1 MAAHSHAR
9 QPGRLGAVGRVT
21 RVLLRSKI
29 TLLLMLAAALF
40 GALAVAFTP
49 RMYNPEIT
57 VPAANVIVAFPG
69 AGAEQVENLVVKP
82 LEALMAALPGVD
94 HTYGYA
100 ADDVGVVTVQ
110 FEVGQDEQ
118 RSLVKLYNQVQRNL
132 DRIPPGV
139 GQPLIKSTGINDVPI
154 LTLTLSSGSLD
165 TQGLR
170 AVALRFMEQLRNVP
184 EVGDTQIVGGS
195 PTAVNV
201 WLDPGRLAATGL
213 TLGQVE
219 RTLRAANVALPASE
233 LVSRNRETQLRV
245 SGVLGSAAEVGGVIV
260 GMPHGKPVF
269 LRDVARIEEGP
280 ADPDQVSW
288 FGFGPGAKRAAFAG
302 FAPAVTIAIG
312 KREGANTVTVA
323 DSVLRKLAELE
334 AQALPRGVTV
344 TVTRDDGRKAD
355 AAVNTLIEHLG
366 IAIVS
371 VAIILLVFL
380 GWREAAIVT
389 VTVPL
394 VLAVVLGIGWAI
406 GQTINRITLFAL
418 ILSLGLLVDDAIVV
432 IENIH
437 RHLHD
442 RSRLRFADRLVLA
455 TDEIGRPTNVATVAV
470 ILAFIPM
477 AFVTGMMG
485 PFMRPI
491 PINAPVA
498 MLVSLA
504 TAYVVVPWIAW
515 RWLRGKAAAVM
526 REARRPSLEERGAR
540 HGDWLRRS
548 YLWAMAPLI
557 DSRSRRNLFFIVV
570 LALLGAAMLQP
581 LWQYVRPQGINGPLS
596 TGGVQLKMLPDD
608 NTNTFLVEL
617 DTPAG
622 TPLAATDEVTRRV
635 AGLLAHTRY
644 VTDLQAFVGTPA
656 PPDFAALVRGDTL
669 RSGTNLAQIRVNL
682 APKEDRRSSSHE
694 IVQRVDRA
702 LEPVRAAY
710 PHTRIK
716 LYETP
721 PGPPVRSQMLAELY
735 GPDYARLRRIAGYVR
750 AEFARVYGMINVDD
764 SVTADAP
771 EVRLV
776 VDKDKAT
783 LAGLAPAEVARIAH
797 DTLAGFAIGALHR
810 DEAREPRTIVVRL
823 PEARRGVLQQVL
835 DLRLLNR
842 EGESVPLGSVV
853 RVESGLASKPIY
865 DKDQHPVVY
874 VSGEMLWSSPVPA
887 VIAMQSALD
896 GKVLPD
902 GTRLAAG
909 NLGFVS
915 KRPDDVSRYQLSW
928 GGEMRLTLD
937 VFRDLGSAFI
947 VALAFIYL
955 LLAAYYESFM
965 MPVVV
970 MGAIPLTLVGVFPG
984 HWLLG
989 QPFTATS
996 MIGVIALAGV
1006 VVRNSLLLIDFILAY
1021 RAAGHSLRDAV
1032 MEAGAVR
1039 FRPILLTALAI
1050 VSASFI
1056 MVSDPVFG
1064 GLAISLIFGT
1074 VASTALTL
1082 LVIPLMYY
1090 LWQRRLADSPNSVSP
1105 PTRSQ
1110 GEPA

>member
-1 MAAHSHAR
+1 MAAHSHR
-9 QPGRLGAVGRVT
+9 RRDGQLGLVGRVT
-21 RVLLRSKI
+21 RAFLKSKL

-57 VPAANVIVAFPG
+57 VPAANVFVAFPG
-69 AGAEQVENLVVKP
+69 ASAEQVENLVVKP

-154 LTLTLSSGSLD
+154 LTLTLSSASLD
-165 TQGLR
+165 TQALR
-170 AVALRFMEQLRNVP
+170 AVAQRLMEQLRNVP

-213 TLGQVE
+213 TLEQVE
-219 RTLRAANVALPASE
+219 NTLRAANVALPASE
-233 LVSRNRETQLRV
+233 LVSGNRETRVRV
-245 SGVLGSAAEVGGVIV
+245 SGVLGSAADVGNVIV
-260 GMPHGKPVF
+260 GMPNGKPVF

-280 ADPDQVSW
+280 ANPDETSY
-288 FGFGPGAKRAAFAG
+288 FAFGPGAQRPAFSG

-323 DSVLRKLAELE
+323 DGVLRKLAELK
-334 AQALPRGVTV
+334 ARALPQGVTV
-344 TVTRDDGRKAD
+344 SVTRDDGQKAD

-442 RSRLRFADRLVLA
+442 PSRRRFWERLVHA

-504 TAYVVVPWIAW
+504 TAYVVVPWIAL
-515 RWLRGKAAAVM
+515 RWLRGKAATVI
-526 REARRPSLEERGAR
+526 REARSLEERGAQP
-540 HGDWLRRS
+540 GDWLRRA
-548 YLWAMAPLI
+548 YLWAMTPLM
-557 DSRSRRNLFFIVV
+557 DSRARRNVFFVAV
-570 LALLGAAMLQP
+570 LVLLGAAMLQP

-596 TGGVQLKMLPDD
+596 FGGVQLKMLPDD

-617 DTPAG
+617 DAPAG

-644 VTDLQAFVGTPA
+644 VTDLQAFVGNTA
-656 PPDFAALVRGDTL
+656 PPDFAALVRGDTM

-682 APKEDRRSSSHE
+682 VAKEDRRLNSHE
-694 IVQRVDRA
+694 IVQQLDRA
-702 LEPVRAAY
+702 LAPVRAAY
-710 PHTRIK
+710 PDTRIK

-735 GPDYARLRRIAGYVR
+735 GPDYARLRRIAETVR
-750 AEFARVYGMINVDD
+750 GEFARVYGMINVDD

-771 EVRLV
+771 AVRLV
-776 VDKDKAT
+776 VDKDKAM
-783 LAGLAPAEVARIAH
+783 LAGLAPAEVARVAH
-797 DTLAGFAIGALHR
+797 DYLAGFRVGALHR
-810 DEAREPRTIVVRL
+810 DEAREPRTIIVRL

-842 EGESVPLGSVV
+842 AGKAVPLGSVV
-853 RVESGLASKPIY
+853 RVESGLARKPIY

-887 VIAMQSALD
+887 VIDMQKSLD

-902 GTRLAAG
+902 GTRLEAG

-915 KRPDDVSRYQLSW
+915 HRPDDVSGYQLSW

-947 VALAFIYL
+947 VALLFIYL
-955 LLAAYYESFM
+955 LLAGYYESFM

-1006 VVRNSLLLIDFILAY
+1006 VVRNSLLLIDFILEY

-1050 VSASFI
+1050 VSASFV

-1090 LWQRRLADSPNSVSP
+1090 LWQRRLEPQPKPGFPTTDSK
-1105 PTRSQ
+1105 
-1110 GEPA
+1110 GAPA